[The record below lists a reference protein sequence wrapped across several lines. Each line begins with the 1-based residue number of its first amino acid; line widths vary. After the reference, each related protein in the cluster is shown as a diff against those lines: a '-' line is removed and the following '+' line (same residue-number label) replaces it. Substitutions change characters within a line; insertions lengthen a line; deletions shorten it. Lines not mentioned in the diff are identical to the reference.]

1 MVQRVSYDGEV
12 YRLSTSE
19 QELEADQVIVVTGSY
34 HIPKRHLLAH
44 QLPASI
50 LQLDARDYRSP
61 ASLPAGPVLV
71 VGSGQSGCQVAED
84 LFLDHREVH
93 LSVGSAPRSP
103 RRYRGRD
110 VVDWLEHMGH
120 YSMPIAQHSN
130 SLGSSHISFFN
141 DLGINLDQADAVYC
155 RIQSNIDAWIAQ
167 QGIQAPEE
175 PAYVPCWEPSP
186 GEDTGLDLSK
196 HPLAAVIRCIGYSSD
211 FRWINAPVFDG
222 SGLPAHH
229 RGVTRSP
236 GLDFIG
242 LPWLHTWGSGRLF
255 GVATDARYLAEL
267 IVRRGEHD
275 SS

>member
-1 MVQRVSYDGEV
+1 MWEGVTVQRVSYDGEV

-84 LFLDHREVH
+84 LFL
-93 LSVGSAPRSP
+93 
-103 RRYRGRD
+103 
-110 VVDWLEHMGH
+110 
-120 YSMPIAQHSN
+120 
-130 SLGSSHISFFN
+130 
-141 DLGINLDQADAVYC
+141 NLDQADAVYC

-175 PAYVPCWEPSP
+175 PAYVPCGSP
-186 GEDTGLDLSK
+186 HQGK
-196 HPLAAVIRCIGYSSD
+196 I
-211 FRWINAPVFDG
+211 PVWT
-222 SGLPAHH
+222 SAS
-229 RGVTRSP
+229 T
-236 GLDFIG
+236 
-242 LPWLHTWGSGRLF
+242 PW
-255 GVATDARYLAEL
+255 
-267 IVRRGEHD
+267 RR
-275 SS
+275 